1 MMTVTVS
8 SFLGGVFGVS
18 WVSEGRRVGKLFG
31 AVASKGSADVDRDK
45 GTVTL
50 SPAAAATLAL
60 LLTDDT
66 VKEVRL
72 TLLDPATD
80 AELYRSPG
88 LIPVK
93 LGV

>member
-1 MMTVTVS
+1 MS
-8 SFLGGVFGVS
+8 RGAA
-18 WVSEGRRVGKLFG
+18 GREAVRGRPGKG
-31 AVASKGSADVDRDK
+31 TADVDRDA

-50 SPAAAATLAL
+50 SPASSAALVL

>member
-1 MMTVTVS
+1 VS

-31 AVASKGSADVDRDK
+31 AVPSKGTAEVDRDA

-50 SPAAAATLAL
+50 SPDSSAAFVL